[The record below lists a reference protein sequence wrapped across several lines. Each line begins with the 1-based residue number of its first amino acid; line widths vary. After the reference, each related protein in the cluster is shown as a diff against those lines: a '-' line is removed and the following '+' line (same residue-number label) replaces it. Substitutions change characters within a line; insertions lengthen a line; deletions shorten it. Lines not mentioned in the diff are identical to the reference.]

1 MEAMNSKDE
10 TLAAIRGHILGDPA
24 AILEDKDMVNALL
37 KAHSGGRRSRN
48 VVDLRTVLVEKLE
61 DRLVRL
67 EDTHRTV
74 IAAAYEN
81 LAGTNQVHRATLA
94 IMNPLDFDGFLAA
107 LAHDVANILSIDV
120 IRLCLESPA
129 AEAGQSLGPKGE
141 LRDLIIALPRHG
153 VNAYVSDNRNIE
165 PRQITLRQ
173 CAPDQAS
180 VFGNASTWIQSEAL
194 MKLDL
199 GDGRLPGLLAF
210 GSEDPH
216 RFNQDQGTDLLTFF
230 SGAFESIM
238 RRWLA

>member
-1 MEAMNSKDE
+1 MKSKDE
-10 TLAAIRGHILGDPA
+10 TLQAIRGHILDDPG
-24 AILEDKDMVNALL
+24 AILEDQDLVNALL
-37 KAHSGGRRSRN
+37 KAHGGRGSRN
-48 VVDLRTVLVEKLE
+48 VVDLRTVLVERLE

-67 EDTHRTV
+67 EDTHRNV

-81 LAGTNQVHRATLA
+81 LAGTNQVHRAALA
-94 IMNPLDFDGFLAA
+94 IMEPPDFEGFLAA

-120 IRLCLESPA
+120 IRLGLESSA
-129 AEAGQSLGPKGE
+129 ATAGQPLGPKGKLHE
-141 LRDLIIALPRHG
+141 LVFALPRHG
-153 VNAYVSDNRNIE
+153 VDAYVRDNRNVQ

-180 VFGNASTWIQSEAL
+180 IFGKSSTWIQSEAL

-199 GDGRLPGLLAF
+199 GPGRLPGLLAF

-216 RFNQDQGTDLLTFF
+216 RFHQDQGTDLLTFF
-230 SGAFESIM
+230 AGAFERMM